1 LTTPV
6 RRPVRRTVSPVGAAA
21 AGAVVGALASRAAF
35 GSARRSR
42 RTAFQ
47 STIAIPAARS
57 LSFANEED
65 EIADLFEKI
74 GNLQEAAML
83 SAVSDDLDE
92 MNALTSSLPHDLQ
105 SVRQRGYVHEAQLEG
120 LISDL
125 VGQSESLDERV
136 SDALYRQQ
144 TDLVEAANRLLDTVD
159 RLYEASAGRATVDSC
174 WAGVRALQSRI
185 EAAHQSLT
193 GMYDDFGDELEEVGS
208 VIDRVE
214 WMLDQVESA
223 KFRLLQSE
231 APLRAASAEWVR
243 QGEEDGPNGILYLT
257 DQRVLFEQKEK
268 VTTKKILFVKL
279 KTEMLH
285 EFMFEA
291 PVSSIEEVSVGEQ
304 RDGFLGLGKTEI
316 LELRFDHTAQYSSAL
331 FHLKSAKA
339 EKWEGLIGRA
349 RSGDIDKARTG
360 EAVIEAEALDEARS
374 EIPTNCP
381 NCSGPLEAT
390 AVRGMTSIS
399 CPFCGTV
406 IQL

>member
-1 LTTPV
+1 M
-6 RRPVRRTVSPVGAAA
+6 A

-47 STIAIPAARS
+47 STIAVPAAAS
-57 LSFANEED
+57 LSFASEED

-83 SAVSDDLDE
+83 SAIGDDLDE

-125 VGQSESLDERV
+125 VAQWESLDDRV

-159 RLYEASAGRATVDSC
+159 RLYEATAGRATVDSC

-185 EAAHQSLT
+185 EAAHRSLT
-193 GMYDDFGDELEEVGS
+193 GTYDDFGDELEEIGS
-208 VIDRVE
+208 LIDRVE

-223 KFRLLQSE
+223 KFRLLQGE

-243 QGEEDGPNGILYLT
+243 QGEDDGPNGILYLT
-257 DQRVLFEQKEK
+257 DQRILFEQKEE
-268 VTTKKILFVKL
+268 VTTKKVLFIKL
-279 KTEMLH
+279 KTETLH

-291 PVSSIEEVSVGEQ
+291 AVSSLEEIKVGEQ

-316 LELRFDHTAQYSSAL
+316 LELRFDHTAQHSSAL
-331 FHLKSAKA
+331 FHLKADQA
-339 EKWEGLIGRA
+339 ETWEGLIGRA
-349 RSGDIDKARTG
+349 RSGDIDKALTG
-360 EAVIEAEALDEARS
+360 EAAVEAEALDEARS

-390 AVRGMTSIS
+390 LVRGMTSIS